1 MFQPYESVF
10 ELTSSEGK
18 SLVFYGNGSKEKVT
32 QDEIREE
39 SRNLIIEGQVQVLA
53 LCLNK
58 MRWH

>member
-1 MFQPYESVF
+1 MEW
-10 ELTSSEGK
+10 K
-18 SLVFYGNGSKEKVT
+18 LVKEIQKEQLVSKEKVT